1 MTISASTLRN
11 IIAILRNIDRDQIEA
26 VAGPITDNGW
36 IAFRD
41 NPHEGYLRMGGHLQ
55 DSIARIVSERMRP
68 TEEISRGAGCVCP
81 TCRAVFHTEVLPGTE
96 IWCFNCGRHYR
107 PSASSPDF
115 HGEPPAL
122 QSALHGKGDV
132 A

>member
-55 DSIARIVSERMRP
+55 DSIARIVSERMEPRKA
-68 TEEISRGAGCVCP
+68 ERVVGADFRGEVP
-81 TCRAVFHTEVLPGTE
+81 VFVSG
-96 IWCFNCGRHYR
+96 
-107 PSASSPDF
+107 
-115 HGEPPAL
+115 AL
-122 QSALHGKGDV
+122 
-132 A
+132 